1 MEEPNRHPVL
11 FALLP
16 NKKKISYIRL
26 FREIPKAVPE
36 LTTEK
41 VTTDFQGAVC
51 YQERVPFNRN
61 KWFLLPQYEEIYL
74 EKRLFSI

>member
-16 NKKKISYIRL
+16 NKKKNSYIRL
-26 FREIPKAVPE
+26 FREILKAVLE
-36 LTTEK
+36 LTTDK
-41 VTTDFQGAVC
+41 VATDFQDAIC

-61 KWFLLPQYEEIYL
+61 KWFLLSHEEIDL
-74 EKRLFSI
+74 ETS